1 MFLRRRRTLDPQAAY
16 ALWADTYPPFAHNAL
31 MEAEQAAMERM
42 LRPLRAGR
50 ALDVG
55 TGSGRYLR
63 LLSRSGARMI
73 VGLDLSAA
81 MLQRARDSGMP
92 LVRADARRPPVAS
105 RSLDLVVASLMVGDI
120 DDLAAWT
127 REMSSALRPG
137 GSLLYSDFH
146 PSWVEAGWRRT
157 FETRDGRSWIVPYSP
172 HSLDEHRFSVTRAGL
187 EIVHMEEPMW
197 KERPVLVVVQ
207 AVKK

>member
-1 MFLRRRRTLDPQAAY
+1 MFFRRPRTLEPQEAY

-31 MEAEQAAMERM
+31 MEVEQDAMERM
-42 LRPLRAGR
+42 LRPLMAHRV
-50 ALDVG
+50 LDVG

-63 LLSRSGARMI
+63 LLARSGARMI

-81 MLQRARDSGMP
+81 MLERARDLSVP
-92 LVRADARRPPVAS
+92 LVRADARRLPVAAGS
-105 RSLDLVVASLMVGDI
+105 FDLILASLMVGDI
-120 DDLAAWT
+120 DDLPAWT
-127 REMSSALRPG
+127 HEMSSALRPG

-172 HSLDEHRFSVTRAGL
+172 HGLDDHRRSVTRAGL

-197 KERPVLVVVQ
+197 KERPVLVVLR